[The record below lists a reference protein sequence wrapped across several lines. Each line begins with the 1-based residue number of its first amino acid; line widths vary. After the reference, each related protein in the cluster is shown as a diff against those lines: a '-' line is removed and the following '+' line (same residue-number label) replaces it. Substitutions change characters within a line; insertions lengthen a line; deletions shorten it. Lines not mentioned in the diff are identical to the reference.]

1 MSDLVDSSDTANKQ
15 GNNQSRVWLIVLV
28 VLLVILFCCCAAV
41 LLFYFVIGD
50 VILRVINDISNQMG
64 MFYY

>member
-1 MSDLVDSSDTANKQ
+1 MSDLVDSADTENKQ
-15 GNNQSRVWLIVLV
+15 GNNQSRVWLIVLI
-28 VLLVILFCCCAAV
+28 VLLVILFCCCAAI

-50 VILRVINDISNQMG
+50 IILKVINDISYQLG